1 MSDSE
6 KKTIRS
12 DLKKIKIKNNP
23 QQMDD
28 ACLRAK
34 EYWHSDNHLSLFVYS

>member
-12 DLKKIKIKNNP
+12 DLYLTKKKS

-28 ACLRAK
+28 ACSRAK